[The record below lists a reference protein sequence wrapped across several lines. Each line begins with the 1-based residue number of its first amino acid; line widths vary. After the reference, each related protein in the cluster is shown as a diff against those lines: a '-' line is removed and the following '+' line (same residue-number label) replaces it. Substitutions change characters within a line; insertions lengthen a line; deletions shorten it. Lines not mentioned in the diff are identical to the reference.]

1 MRQNCLPGGTS
12 PLGHGVGLPLG
23 RAAAAGAGGVHPVGH
38 GRQGGLPVVGGLIAA
53 HLGQQQGEL
62 LLRQRN
68 PAALVAVDQGNGLPP
83 IPLAGK
89 DPVPELIVDL
99 LMANSLLLQPLLHH
113 WNGFL
118 HRQAVEEVGVHHDPG
133 VVLQGK
139 GRLLDVPALDHF
151 NDLTAKLLGKFPVP
165 VVVGR
170 HRHDRPGAVG
180 HQNIVRDENR
190 DLLSVDGV
198 DPRNALQ
205 LHPGLFLGQL
215 GPLKV
220 RLPGRGLHIGGDLV
234 PVADGVLPPGNV
246 GVLRREHHVGGA
258 KEGVGAGGIDDQVI
272 PLGGGEGHLRA
283 GGAANPVFLLN
294 LHPLDEVHL
303 VQVVNQALGILGD
316 LQHPLALL
324 LTDDLAAAALADA
337 VDHFLVGQHALAAG
351 TPVDGHGG
359 LIGKAPLEHLLEDPL
374 GPLVVAG
381 VGGVDAAVPIETV
394 AQHFQLA
401 GEVGDVLLGDDGGV
415 DMVLDGVVLRGQAE
429 GIEADGVQNIIAL
442 HTLFTGDDIHG
453 REGPGMA
460 HMETLTGGV
469 GELDEAVELLPGLVP
484 GDSGEGLFL
493 QPLLLPFLFNGCKI
507 VLHG

>member
-1 MRQNCLPGGTS
+1 M
-12 PLGHGVGLPLG
+12 
-23 RAAAAGAGGVHPVGH
+23 
-38 GRQGGLPVVGGLIAA
+38 
-53 HLGQQQGEL
+53 
-62 LLRQRN
+62 
-68 PAALVAVDQGNGLPP
+68 DQGNGLPP

-151 NDLTAKLLGKFPVP
+151 NDLTDKLLGKFPVP

-324 LTDDLAAAALADA
+324 LPDDLGAAAFTDA
-337 VDHFLVGQHALAAG
+337 VDHLLVGQHALTGGA
-351 TPVDGHGG
+351 PVDGHGG
-359 LIGKAPLEHLLEDPL
+359 LVCQALLEQLEENPL
-374 GPLVVAG
+374 GPFVILG
-381 VGGVDAAVPIETV
+381 VGGVHHPVPVKGV
-394 AQHFQLA
+394 AQHLQLL
-401 GEVGDVLLGDDGGV
+401 GKVGDVVVGHLGGV
-415 DMVLDGVVLRGQAE
+415 NVVLDGIVLRGQAE
-429 GIEADGVQNIIAL
+429 GVIA
-442 HTLFTGDDIHG
+442 HG
-453 REGPGMA
+453 EEHIVAVHPPLPGHHVHGGIGPGVA
-460 HMETLTGGV
+460 HMESLAGGI
-469 GELDEAVELLPGLVP
+469 GELHQGVKFGLVP
-484 GDSGEGLFL
+484 AGLGMVTVLLGPAVLPFALNAVKLVLQSDHTFLFL
-493 QPLLLPFLFNGCKI
+493 
-507 VLHG
+507 